1 MNILSFDI
9 EDWFHI
15 FDSAYCNKPE
25 KWKTLPSSVEKNT
38 SWALNLLEENNL
50 KATFFCLGWVAEK
63 HPNLIKKISDQGHEV
78 AAHSYLHNKVHDL
91 SSETFKKDTE
101 RVVKHLQ
108 DLTGK
113 PIDTY
118 RAPGFSLNKKTLW
131 AFEILHELGIKID
144 SSLKSNLHMG
154 FPGKIPDEPFLL
166 KCNGYSIKEFP
177 IRTFNFLG
185 DHVIYSGSGYFRLW
199 PYWFVKSRFKVS
211 DYEMVYFH
219 PRDFDNSIHKMFK
232 GNPYLQLRYRVG
244 TNSSKAKM
252 NYFVNDF
259 DFLTIKEAVT
269 RVDWKQAKI
278 LTLLNDR

>member
-25 KWKTLPSSVEKNT
+25 KWEKLPSSVGKNT
-38 SWALNLLEENNL
+38 SWVLDLLAEYNL

-63 HPNLIKKISDQGHEV
+63 HPQLIKNISDGGHEV
-78 AAHSYLHNKVHDL
+78 AAHSFVHNKVYLQDN
-91 SSETFKKDTE
+91 TVFKKDTE
-101 RVVKHLQ
+101 RVIKHLQ

-118 RAPGFSLNKKTLW
+118 RAPGFSLNKNTLW
-131 AFEILHELGIKID
+131 AFEILYELGIRSD

-154 FPGKIPDEPFLL
+154 FPGRIPNQPFLL
-166 KCNGYSIKEFP
+166 KCNGFSVKEFP

-199 PYWFVKSRFKVS
+199 PYWFVKNRFKKS
-211 DYEMVYFH
+211 AYEMVYFH
-219 PRDFDNSIHKMFK
+219 PRDFDSSIHKMFK
-232 GNPYLQLRYRVG
+232 TNPYLQLRYRIG
-244 TNSSKAKM
+244 TSRSRTKM
-252 NYFVNDF
+252 RYFLNDF
-259 DFLTIKEAVT
+259 EFQTLHQAEKN
-269 RVDWKQAKI
+269 VDWEKAPVLD
-278 LTLLNDR
+278 LTNPG